1 MLPPSLGAW
10 KTNGHKCQHD
20 GKSKCDPCHQPI
32 VGGRCI
38 KPAQQIEQHWWRRS
52 AQRKKV
58 STHLKTLDQTIV
70 DPSCLPRCRSEI
82 AQGRKIEVKNGSV
95 DLPDEVPV
103 MPLPGAVLFPHALL
117 PLYIFEN
124 RYRDMLEHA
133 LQRDRMFSVT
143 LIKPSC
149 PEWHAPEDFFHFA
162 TVGLIRAC
170 VGRGDG
176 TSNLVLQG
184 LHRVR
189 FSSFQQET
197 PFPIARID
205 IIQSRNDTATVET
218 EALGEKVLELY
229 RKLKRAER
237 RLPPKV
243 DRYLAQLGDL
253 EMLADLIASTFV
265 EDPLRRQNMLEES
278 SLNQRLRLLITYLQ
292 DEIGSTAI

>member
-1 MLPPSLGAW
+1 
-10 KTNGHKCQHD
+10 
-20 GKSKCDPCHQPI
+20 
-32 VGGRCI
+32 
-38 KPAQQIEQHWWRRS
+38 
-52 AQRKKV
+52 
-58 STHLKTLDQTIV
+58 
-70 DPSCLPRCRSEI
+70 
-82 AQGRKIEVKNGSV
+82 VKNGSV

-117 PLYIFEN
+117 PLYIFEP

-133 LQRDRMFSVT
+133 LRHDRMFSVA

-149 PEWHAPEDFFHFA
+149 PEWQAPEDFFHFA

-170 VGRGDG
+170 VGRNDG

-197 PFPIARID
+197 PFPIAKID
-205 IIQSRNDTATVET
+205 IVESRNDTATVET

-253 EMLADLIASTFV
+253 EMLADLVASTFV
-265 EDPLRRQNMLEES
+265 DDPLRRQRMLEES

-292 DEIGSTAI
+292 DEIGSAAV

>member
-1 MLPPSLGAW
+1 MADRPVAF
-10 KTNGHKCQHD
+10 
-20 GKSKCDPCHQPI
+20 
-32 VGGRCI
+32 R
-38 KPAQQIEQHWWRRS
+38 AS
-52 AQRKKV
+52 A
-58 STHLKTLDQTIV
+58 LKL
-70 DPSCLPRCRSEI
+70 L
-82 AQGRKIEVKNGSV
+82 QGRKSKVKNGSV

-117 PLYIFEN
+117 PLYIFEP
-124 RYRDMLEHA
+124 RYRKMLEHA

-170 VGRGDG
+170 VGRDDG

-205 IIQSRNDTATVET
+205 IIESRNDTATVET

-253 EMLADLIASTFV
+253 EMLADLVASTFV
-265 EDPLRRQNMLEES
+265 DDPLRRQRMLEES

-292 DEIGSTAI
+292 DEIGSAAV

>member
-1 MLPPSLGAW
+1 M
-10 KTNGHKCQHD
+10 
-20 GKSKCDPCHQPI
+20 
-32 VGGRCI
+32 
-38 KPAQQIEQHWWRRS
+38 
-52 AQRKKV
+52 
-58 STHLKTLDQTIV
+58 
-70 DPSCLPRCRSEI
+70 
-82 AQGRKIEVKNGSV
+82 KNGSV

-133 LQRDRMFSVT
+133 LQRDRMFCVT

-149 PEWHAPEDFFHFA
+149 PEWHASEDFFHFA

-170 VGRGDG
+170 VGRSDG

-197 PFPIARID
+197 PFPIAKID
-205 IIQSRNDTATVET
+205 IIESSNDTATVET

-229 RKLKRAER
+229 GKLKRTER
-237 RLPPKV
+237 QLSPKV

-253 EMLADLIASTFV
+253 NMLADLVASTFV
-265 EDPLRRQNMLEES
+265 EDPLRRQRMLEES

-292 DEIGSTAI
+292 DEIGSTAA